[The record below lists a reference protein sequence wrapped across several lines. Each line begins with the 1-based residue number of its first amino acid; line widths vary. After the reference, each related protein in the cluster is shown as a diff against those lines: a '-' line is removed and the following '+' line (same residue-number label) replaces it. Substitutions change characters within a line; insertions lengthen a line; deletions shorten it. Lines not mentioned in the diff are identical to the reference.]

1 MTDNELREYFHSH
14 RPSLSDDATYLA
26 GLSAKM
32 DKVAEVKKISEA
44 LYKRNRVILVTTFCL
59 GVLVGG
65 AIIAFIILKPI
76 SAPQFQTGVI
86 SSVIAFIAEWRQAF
100 IFLIAA
106 MVIGISL
113 FSVKR
118 SYR

>member
-1 MTDNELREYFHSH
+1 MTENELREYFHSH
-14 RPSLSDDATYLA
+14 RPSLPDETTYLA

-32 DKVAEVKKISEA
+32 DKMAEVKKMNEA
-44 LYKRNRVILVTTFCL
+44 IQKQNRLNPAIVFCMGILM
-59 GVLVGG
+59 GS

-76 SAPQFQTGVI
+76 SAPQFRIGII
-86 SSVIAFIAEWRQAF
+86 SSAIAFIAEWKQVF

-106 MVIGISL
+106 LAIGISL
-113 FSVKR
+113 VSVKK

>member
-1 MTDNELREYFHSH
+1 MTENELREYFHSH
-14 RPSLSDDATYLA
+14 RPSLSDDTTYLA

-32 DKVAEVKKISEA
+32 DKMAEVKRMSEA
-44 LYKRNRVILVTTFCL
+44 VHKQNRMNFAIVFCL
-59 GVLVGG
+59 GILVGS

-76 SAPQFQTGVI
+76 SAPQFRIGVI
-86 SSVIAFIAEWRQAF
+86 SSAIAFIAEWKQVF

-106 MVIGISL
+106 LAIGISI

>member
-1 MTDNELREYFHSH
+1 MTENELRDFFHSH
-14 RPSLSDDATYLA
+14 RPSLSDEGTYLA

-32 DKVAEVKKISEA
+32 DKMAEVKEMSEA
-44 LYKRNRVILVTTFCL
+44 IRRQNRLSLAITFCL
-59 GVLVGG
+59 GILLGC

-76 SAPQFQTGVI
+76 SAPQFRIGVI
-86 SSVIAFIAEWRQAF
+86 SSVISFIAEWRQAF
-100 IFLIAA
+100 IFLVAA
-106 MVIGISL
+106 VVIGISL